1 MVLDKIEKQV
11 DNSITTIYLNGVN
24 KEKKDSLSINNELSS
39 NDNSTI
45 NTLDNSP
52 SCSCSS
58 ESDTDTDT
66 DSDSD
71 SDSLSDDGFKM
82 KGLKKIRD
90 CGRLYFCDCH
100 NIVYNVNN
108 ERIGIRVHDESCP
121 KKHKN
126 GKYSER
132 CWWYVEYEKD
142 K

>member
-11 DNSITTIYLNGVN
+11 DNNITTIYLNGFDKN
-24 KEKKDSLSINNELSS
+24 MNNDSENLNEISS
-39 NDNSTI
+39 NDDSTI
-45 NTLDNSP
+45 KTLEN
-52 SCSCSS
+52 
-58 ESDTDTDT
+58 ESDIDESGSDTET

-71 SDSLSDDGFKM
+71 SDSDSLPDIEYNM

-90 CGRLYFCDCH
+90 CGRLYFCDCQ

-121 KKHKN
+121 KNHKN
-126 GKYSER
+126 GKYSEK